1 MGMRSRP
8 HLAMLSLAVVVIL
21 SLVVP
26 IRGAQF
32 DLKKLIRDAEEVKEK
47 AEIVKEI
54 KRFLPISTEEEIEIG
69 KGVAARL
76 QQAYGLYRDGPI
88 ERYVALV
95 GTAVSWQ
102 GQRKELA
109 YSFTILDTDEVNA
122 FAAPGGYIMITR
134 GLLARV
140 RNEAELACVLGHEI
154 WHVEARHEMKR
165 VQQAQTAG
173 TIANRALSAMSKE
186 ELLDVTD
193 LCYSILEKGRSREVE
208 LEADVEGVRL
218 ASQVGYA
225 PGAMEHFLARLKRE
239 PREGALSKLWATHPD
254 MDERREELRSKY
266 GREKEGALLS
276 GRFETAL
283 TSLQESR

>member
-1 MGMRSRP
+1 MRGR
-8 HLAMLSLAVVVIL
+8 LILAVFCLVVVMVS

-26 IRGAQF
+26 IKGAQF
-32 DLKKLIRDAEEVKEK
+32 DVKKLIRGAEEVKEK

-69 KGVAARL
+69 KGVAARI
-76 QQAYGLYRDGPI
+76 QQTYGIHRDDRI

-102 GQRKELA
+102 GKRKELA
-109 YSFTILDTDEVNA
+109 YSFTILDSEEVNA

-134 GLLARV
+134 GLLARMK
-140 RNEAELACVLGHEI
+140 NEAELACVLGHEI

-165 VQQAQTAG
+165 VQQAQIAG
-173 TIANRALSAMSKE
+173 TIANRALSAMSKQE
-186 ELLDVTD
+186 FAEVTD

-208 LEADVEGVRL
+208 LEADVKGVGL
-218 ASQVGYA
+218 AAQVGYS
-225 PGAMEHFLARLKRE
+225 PSAMEHLLARLKRE

-254 MDERREELRSKY
+254 MDERGKELRSKY
-266 GREKEGALLS
+266 GHEKDGALLAS
-276 GRFETAL
+276 RFETTL
-283 TSLQESR
+283 TSLHESR